1 MKKLRHLICGLCL
14 ICCISGNMPGSASA
28 LFAPQ
33 QADAKTTAVA
43 DGWRGRQYY
52 RDGQF
57 LTGLHKSQYHQLCW
71 WFGIA
76 LPGPFAF
83 PPEGGLTNQSY
94 CYWWPLKSGIF
105 LLLLGISLQSIPFIL
120 FFYILLYCCFIYIT
134 DCFAIVPSCPKMS
147 IISLPI
153 FRMPIEYH

>member
-28 LFAPQ
+28 FFAPQ
-33 QADAKTTAVA
+33 QSDAKTT
-43 DGWRGRQYY
+43 
-52 RDGQF
+52 
-57 LTGLHKSQYHQLCW
+57 
-71 WFGIA
+71 A

-105 LLLLGISLQSIPFIL
+105 LLPLGISLQSIPFIL
-120 FFYILLYCCFIYIT
+120 FFYILFYCCFIYIT
-134 DCFAIVPSCPKMS
+134 DCFAIVPSCPKMP

-153 FRMPIEYH
+153 FWMPTDYH